1 MPIQVHGMA
10 LSTCTQRVLT
20 TLTEKGL
27 KYELI
32 NIDLFKG
39 EQKVKYSLKKL
50 LFPIQ
55 RSCRHQNIS
64 KKNNHLVLFQY
75 SLMKM
80 DSKFMVSLHPLV

>member
-1 MPIQVHGMA
+1 MPIQVYGMA

-50 LFPIQ
+50 LFSIQ
-55 RSCRHQNIS
+55 SLCRIPYIF
-64 KKNNHLVLFQY
+64 KNCIDLVLF
-75 SLMKM
+75 
-80 DSKFMVSLHPLV
+80 V